1 LGDNHSDNQPLKGIR
16 ALEWGAFHAG
26 PGALAILG
34 DLGAEVI
41 KIELPKGGDPMRRLV
56 RFGNFPVSKD
66 GHSVFY
72 EGANRHK
79 KSIALDMSK
88 EEGKQIVYRLASKC
102 DVFVTNFRPKA
113 VENMRMTY
121 ADLREIN
128 PRLIYASVSAF
139 GSRGPEREAG
149 GFDFLGQARSG
160 FMVCAGEP
168 DMPPLIAQFGLIDQV
183 TAITASH
190 AILTALFARERT
202 GLGQE
207 VRVSLLSSAM
217 FLQYFNVLNAL
228 IMDADVP
235 RHQRKSTD
243 PLRNFYKCQ
252 NGKWLCMTVAHH
264 PTAWRNFCLA
274 VGHPELEHDAKY
286 DNRDRQFENRDALIA
301 FLDTVFATK
310 PRDEW
315 VRILSERDVFCSP
328 VNTAVESIKD
338 PQMTANDYV
347 IDTSHRLFGDI
358 KVPGYPVEFSETPA
372 APGFTA
378 PKLGE
383 HTREILR
390 DIGGYGE
397 AEITRFQKD
406 GVVDGVG

>member
-1 LGDNHSDNQPLKGIR
+1 MGDNHSGNQPLKGIR

-41 KIELPKGGDPMRRLV
+41 KIELPKTGDPIRMLV
-56 RFGNFPVSKD
+56 RFGNFPVAKD
-66 GHSVFY
+66 GHSIFY
-72 EGANRHK
+72 EGSNRHK
-79 KSIALDMSK
+79 KSIALDLSK
-88 EEGKQIVYRLASKC
+88 EEGKQIVCRLVSKC
-102 DVFVTNFRPKA
+102 DVFVTNFRSKA
-113 VENMRMTY
+113 VENQRMTY

-128 PRLIYASVSAF
+128 PRLIYAAVSAF
-139 GSRGPEREAG
+139 GSKGPDKEAG

-160 FMVCAGEP
+160 LMLCAGEP
-168 DMPPLIAQFGLIDQV
+168 DMPPLIAQFGLIDQI
-183 TAITASH
+183 TAITVSH
-190 AILTALFARERT
+190 AILTALFVRERT
-202 GLGQE
+202 GIGQE
-207 VRVSLLSSAM
+207 LKVSLLSSAM

-228 IMDADVP
+228 IMDQDVP

-243 PLRNFYKCQ
+243 PLRNFYMCQ
-252 NGKWLCMTVAHH
+252 DGKWLCMTVAHH
-264 PTAWRNFCLA
+264 PTAWREFCRA
-274 VGHPELEHDAKY
+274 IEHTELEKDS
-286 DNRDRQFENRDALIA
+286 RFENRDTRFENRNEFIA
-301 FLDTVFATK
+301 FLDQVFITK

-328 VNTAVESIKD
+328 VNTAVELTKD
-338 PQMTANDYV
+338 PQTIANDYV
-347 IDTSHRLFGDI
+347 IDTSHRLFGNI

-390 DIGGYGE
+390 DIGGYSE
-397 AEITRFQKD
+397 AEIAKFQKD
-406 GVVDGVG
+406 GVVDGAA

>member
-1 LGDNHSDNQPLKGIR
+1 LGDNHSENQPLKGIR

-41 KIELPKGGDPMRRLV
+41 KIELPKSGDPIRLLT
-56 RFGNFPVSKD
+56 RFGNFPVAKN

-79 KSIALDMSK
+79 KSIALDLSK
-88 EEGKQIVYRLASKC
+88 QEGKQIAHRLASKC
-102 DVFVTNFRPKA
+102 DVFVTNFRSKA
-113 VENMRMTY
+113 VENQRMTY

-128 PRLIYASVSAF
+128 PRLIYAAVSAF
-139 GSRGPEREAG
+139 GSRGPDREAG

-160 FMVCAGEP
+160 LMMCTGEP
-168 DMPPLIAQFGLIDQV
+168 DMPPLISQFGLIDQV
-183 TAITASH
+183 TAITVSH
-190 AILTALFARERT
+190 AILTALYVRERT

-207 VRVSLLSSAM
+207 VKVSLLSSAM
-217 FLQYFNVLNAL
+217 FLQYYNVLTAL
-228 IMDADVP
+228 VMNQDVP

-243 PLRNFYKCQ
+243 PLRNFYRCRD
-252 NGKWLCMTVAHH
+252 GKWLCMTVAHH

-274 VGHPELEHDAKY
+274 IDHPELEHDA
-286 DNRDRQFENRDALIA
+286 RFENRDRRFENRDDFIA
-301 FLDTVFATK
+301 FLDTVFVSRT
-310 PRDEW
+310 RDEW
-315 VRILSERDVFCSP
+315 VPTLSEHDVFCSP
-328 VNTAVESIKD
+328 VNTAVELTKD
-338 PQMTANDYV
+338 PQTTANDYV

-358 KVPGYPVEFSETPA
+358 KVPGYPIEFSETPA
-372 APGFTA
+372 NPGFTA

-390 DIGGYGE
+390 DIGGYSE
-397 AEITRFQKD
+397 TEITRFQKD
-406 GVVDGVG
+406 GVVDGAA

>member
-1 LGDNHSDNQPLKGIR
+1 MGDSNSANQPLKGIR

-41 KIELPKGGDPMRRLV
+41 KIEVPKSGDPMRMLV

-79 KSIALDMSK
+79 KSIALDLSK
-88 EEGKQIVYRLASKC
+88 KEGKQIAYRLVSKC
-102 DVFVTNFRPKA
+102 DVFVTNFRANA
-113 VENMRMTY
+113 VENQHMTY

-128 PRLIYASVSAF
+128 PRLIYAAVSAF
-139 GSRGPEREAG
+139 GSRGPDREAG

-168 DMPPLIAQFGLIDQV
+168 DMPPVIAQFGLIDQV

-190 AILTALFARERT
+190 AILTALYARERT

-207 VRVSLLSSAM
+207 VKVSLLSSAM
-217 FLQYFNVLNAL
+217 FLQYYNVLNAL
-228 IMDADVP
+228 VMDQDVP

-243 PLRNFYKCQ
+243 PLRNYYKCQ
-252 NGKWLCMTVAHH
+252 DGKWLCMTVSHH
-264 PTAWRNFCLA
+264 PTAWRNFCQA
-274 VGHPELEHDAKY
+274 ISHPEIECDAK
-286 DNRDRQFENRDALIA
+286 FENRDARFENRDGFIA
-301 FLDTVFATK
+301 FLDTVFITR

-315 VRILSERDVFCSP
+315 IRILSAHDVFCSP

-338 PQMTANDYV
+338 PQTRANDYV
-347 IDTSHRLFGDI
+347 IETSHRLFGDI

-390 DIGGYGE
+390 DIGGYSE
-397 AEITRFQKD
+397 AEIARFQRD
-406 GVVDGVG
+406 GVVDGAA

>member
-1 LGDNHSDNQPLKGIR
+1 LGDNHSENQPLKGIR

-41 KIELPKGGDPMRRLV
+41 KIELPKSGDPIRLLT
-56 RFGNFPVSKD
+56 RFGNFPVSKN
-66 GHSVFY
+66 GYSVFY

-79 KSIALDMSK
+79 KSIALDLSK
-88 EEGKQIVYRLASKC
+88 KEGKQIAYRLVSKC
-102 DVFVTNFRPKA
+102 DVFLTNFRANA
-113 VENMRMTY
+113 VESQRMTY

-128 PRLIYASVSAF
+128 PRLIYAAVSAF
-139 GSRGPEREAG
+139 GSRGPDRDAG

-160 FMVCAGEP
+160 LMMCTGEP
-168 DMPPLIAQFGLIDQV
+168 DMPPLISQFGLIDQV

-190 AILTALFARERT
+190 AILTALYVRERT

-207 VRVSLLSSAM
+207 LKVSLLSSAM
-217 FLQYFNVLNAL
+217 FLQYFNVLTAL
-228 IMDADVP
+228 MMGQDVP

-243 PLRNFYKCQ
+243 PLRNFYECRD
-252 NGKWLCMTVAHH
+252 GKWLCMTVAHH

-274 VGHPELEHDAKY
+274 IDHPELEHDA
-286 DNRDRQFENRDALIA
+286 RFENRDRRFENRDDFIA
-301 FLDTVFATK
+301 FLDTVFVSRT
-310 PRDEW
+310 RDEW
-315 VRILSERDVFCSP
+315 VPILSERDVFCSP
-328 VNTAVESIKD
+328 VNTAVELTKD
-338 PQMTANDYV
+338 PQTTANDYV

-358 KVPGYPVEFSETPA
+358 KVPGYPIEFSETPA
-372 APGFTA
+372 NPGFTA

-390 DIGGYGE
+390 DIGGYSE
-397 AEITRFQKD
+397 TEITRFQKD
-406 GVVDGVG
+406 GVVDGAP

>member
-1 LGDNHSDNQPLKGIR
+1 MGDNHSENQPLKGIR

-41 KIELPKGGDPMRRLV
+41 KIELPKSGDPIRLLT
-56 RFGNFPVSKD
+56 RFGNFPVSKN
-66 GHSVFY
+66 GFSVFY

-79 KSIALDMSK
+79 KSIALDLSK
-88 EEGKQIVYRLASKC
+88 KEGKQIAYRLVSKC
-102 DVFVTNFRPKA
+102 DVFLTNFRANA
-113 VENMRMTY
+113 VESQRMTY

-128 PRLIYASVSAF
+128 PRLIYAAVSAF
-139 GSRGPEREAG
+139 GSRGPDRDAG

-160 FMVCAGEP
+160 LMMCTGEP
-168 DMPPLIAQFGLIDQV
+168 DMPPLISQFGLIDQV

-190 AILTALFARERT
+190 AILTALYVRERT

-207 VRVSLLSSAM
+207 LKVSLLSSAM
-217 FLQYFNVLNAL
+217 FLQYFNVLTAL
-228 IMDADVP
+228 MMGQDVP

-243 PLRNFYKCQ
+243 PLRNFYECRD
-252 NGKWLCMTVAHH
+252 GKWLCMTVAHH

-274 VGHPELEHDAKY
+274 IDHPELEHDA
-286 DNRDRQFENRDALIA
+286 RFENRDRRFENRDDFIA
-301 FLDTVFATK
+301 FLDTVFVSRT
-310 PRDEW
+310 RDEW
-315 VRILSERDVFCSP
+315 VPILSERDVFCSP
-328 VNTAVESIKD
+328 VNTAVELTKD
-338 PQMTANDYV
+338 PQTTANDYV

-358 KVPGYPVEFSETPA
+358 KVPGYPIEFSETPA
-372 APGFTA
+372 NPGFTA

-390 DIGGYGE
+390 DIGGYSE
-397 AEITRFQKD
+397 TEITRFQKD
-406 GVVDGVG
+406 GVVDGAA

>member
-1 LGDNHSDNQPLKGIR
+1 LGDNHSENQPLKGIR

-41 KIELPKGGDPMRRLV
+41 KIELPKSGDPIRLLT
-56 RFGNFPVSKD
+56 RFGNFPVSKN
-66 GHSVFY
+66 GFSVFY

-79 KSIALDMSK
+79 KSIALDLSK
-88 EEGKQIVYRLASKC
+88 KEGKQIAYRLVSKC
-102 DVFVTNFRPKA
+102 DVFLTNFRANA
-113 VENMRMTY
+113 VESQRMTY

-128 PRLIYASVSAF
+128 PRLIYAAVSAF
-139 GSRGPEREAG
+139 GSRGPDRDAG

-160 FMVCAGEP
+160 LMMCTGEP
-168 DMPPLIAQFGLIDQV
+168 DMPPLISQFGLIDQV

-190 AILTALFARERT
+190 AILTALYVRERT

-207 VRVSLLSSAM
+207 LKVSLLSSAM
-217 FLQYFNVLNAL
+217 FLQYFNVLTAL
-228 IMDADVP
+228 MMGQDVP

-243 PLRNFYKCQ
+243 PLRNFYECRD
-252 NGKWLCMTVAHH
+252 GKWLCMTVAHH

-274 VGHPELEHDAKY
+274 IDHPELEHDA
-286 DNRDRQFENRDALIA
+286 RFENRDRRFENRDDFIA
-301 FLDTVFATK
+301 FLDTVFVSRT
-310 PRDEW
+310 RDEW
-315 VRILSERDVFCSP
+315 VPILSERDVFCSP
-328 VNTAVESIKD
+328 VNTAVELTKD
-338 PQMTANDYV
+338 PQTTANDYV

-358 KVPGYPVEFSETPA
+358 KVPGYPIEFSETPA
-372 APGFTA
+372 NPGFTA

-390 DIGGYGE
+390 DIGGYSE
-397 AEITRFQKD
+397 TEITRFQKD
-406 GVVDGVG
+406 GVVDGAA

>member
-1 LGDNHSDNQPLKGIR
+1 LGDNHSENQPLKGIR

-41 KIELPKGGDPMRRLV
+41 KIELPKSGDPIRLLT
-56 RFGNFPVSKD
+56 RFGNFPVSKN
-66 GHSVFY
+66 GYSVFY

-79 KSIALDMSK
+79 KSIALDLSK
-88 EEGKQIVYRLASKC
+88 KEGKQIAYRLVSKC
-102 DVFVTNFRPKA
+102 DVFLTNFRANA
-113 VENMRMTY
+113 VESQRMTY

-128 PRLIYASVSAF
+128 PRLIYAAVSAF
-139 GSRGPEREAG
+139 GSRGPDRDAG

-160 FMVCAGEP
+160 LMMCTGEP
-168 DMPPLIAQFGLIDQV
+168 DMPPLISQFGLIDQV

-190 AILTALFARERT
+190 AILTALYVRERT

-207 VRVSLLSSAM
+207 LKVSLLSSAM
-217 FLQYFNVLNAL
+217 FLQYFNVLTAL
-228 IMDADVP
+228 MMGQDVP

-243 PLRNFYKCQ
+243 PLRNFYECRD
-252 NGKWLCMTVAHH
+252 GKWLCMTVAHH

-274 VGHPELEHDAKY
+274 IDHPELEHDA
-286 DNRDRQFENRDALIA
+286 RFENRDRRFENRDDFIA
-301 FLDTVFATK
+301 FLDTVFVSRT
-310 PRDEW
+310 RDEW
-315 VRILSERDVFCSP
+315 VPILSERDVFCSP
-328 VNTAVESIKD
+328 VNTAVELTKD
-338 PQMTANDYV
+338 PQTTANDYV

-358 KVPGYPVEFSETPA
+358 KVPGYPIEFSETPA
-372 APGFTA
+372 NPGFTA

-390 DIGGYGE
+390 DIGGYSE
-397 AEITRFQKD
+397 TEITRFQKD
-406 GVVDGVG
+406 GVVDGAA

>member
-1 LGDNHSDNQPLKGIR
+1 LGDNHPGNQPLKGIR
-16 ALEWGAFHAG
+16 ALEWGVFHAG
-26 PGALAILG
+26 PGSLAILG

-41 KIELPKGGDPMRRLV
+41 KIEMPKSGDPMRLLV

-72 EGANRHK
+72 EGTNRHK
-79 KSIALDMSK
+79 KSIALDLSK
-88 EEGKQIVYRLASKC
+88 EEGRQIAYRLVSKC
-102 DVFVTNFRPKA
+102 DIFVTNFRLNA
-113 VENMRMTY
+113 VKNMRMTY
-121 ADLREIN
+121 ADLKKIN
-128 PRLIYASVSAF
+128 PRLIYAAVSAF
-139 GSRGPEREAG
+139 GSKGPDREAG

-168 DMPPLIAQFGLIDQV
+168 DMPPVIAQFGLIDQV

-190 AILTALFARERT
+190 AILTALYARERT
-202 GLGQE
+202 SLGQE
-207 VRVSLLSSAM
+207 VKVSLLSSAM

-228 IMDADVP
+228 VMDQDVP

-252 NGKWLCMTVAHH
+252 DGKWLCMTVSHH

-274 VGHPELEHDAKY
+274 IDHPELEHDA
-286 DNRDRQFENRDALIA
+286 RFENRDRRFENRDDFIA
-301 FLDTVFATK
+301 FLDTVFFSRT
-310 PRDEW
+310 RDEW
-315 VRILSERDVFCSP
+315 VPILSERDVFCSP
-328 VNTAVESIKD
+328 VNTAVELTKD
-338 PQMTANDYV
+338 PQTTANDYV

-390 DIGGYGE
+390 AIGGYSE
-397 AEITRFQKD
+397 AEIAKFQED
-406 GVVDGVG
+406 GVVDGAA

>member
-1 LGDNHSDNQPLKGIR
+1 MGDDHTGNPPLKGIR

-41 KIELPKGGDPMRRLV
+41 KIELPKSGDPIRMLV
-56 RFGNFPVSKD
+56 RFGNFPVAKD
-66 GHSVFY
+66 GHSLFY
-72 EGANRHK
+72 EGTNRHK

-88 EEGKQIVYRLASKC
+88 ESGRQIAYRLVSKC
-102 DVFVTNFRPKA
+102 DIFMTNFRINA

-121 ADLREIN
+121 ADLKKIN

-139 GSRGPEREAG
+139 GSKGPERNAG
-149 GFDFLGQARSG
+149 GFDFLGQAKSG
-160 FMVCAGEP
+160 FMYCAGEP
-168 DMPPLIAQFGLIDQV
+168 DMPPLIAQFGLIDQI

-190 AILTALFARERT
+190 AILTALYARERT

-207 VRVSLLSSAM
+207 VKVSLLSSAM

-228 IMDADVP
+228 ILEADVP

-243 PLRNFYKCQ
+243 PLRNFYQCQ
-252 NGKWLCMTVAHH
+252 DGKWLCMTVAHH

-274 VGHPELEHDAKY
+274 IGHPELEHDA
-286 DNRDRQFENRDALIA
+286 RFENRDKRFENREDFIA
-301 FLDTVFATK
+301 FLDTVFITR

-315 VRILSERDVFCSP
+315 LRLLAERDVFCSP
-328 VNTAVESIKD
+328 VNTALESVKD
-338 PQMTANDYV
+338 PQATANDYV
-347 IDTSHRLFGDI
+347 IDTTHRLFGNI

-372 APGFTA
+372 KPGFTA

-390 DIGGYGE
+390 DIGGYSD
-397 AEITRFQKD
+397 AEIDRFQRE
-406 GVVDGVG
+406 GVVDGAG

>member
-1 LGDNHSDNQPLKGIR
+1 MGDNHSENQPLKGIR

-41 KIELPKGGDPMRRLV
+41 KIELPKSGDPIRLLT
-56 RFGNFPVSKD
+56 RFGNFPVSKN
-66 GHSVFY
+66 GYSVFY

-79 KSIALDMSK
+79 KSIALDLSK
-88 EEGKQIVYRLASKC
+88 KEGKQIAYRLVSKC
-102 DVFVTNFRPKA
+102 DVFLTNFRANA
-113 VENMRMTY
+113 VESQRMTY

-128 PRLIYASVSAF
+128 PRLIYAAVSAF
-139 GSRGPEREAG
+139 GSRGPDRDAG

-160 FMVCAGEP
+160 LMMCTGEP
-168 DMPPLIAQFGLIDQV
+168 DMPPLISQFGLIDQV

-190 AILTALFARERT
+190 AILTALYVRERT

-207 VRVSLLSSAM
+207 LKVSLLSSAM
-217 FLQYFNVLNAL
+217 FLQYFNVLTAL
-228 IMDADVP
+228 MMGQDVP

-243 PLRNFYKCQ
+243 PLRNFYECRD
-252 NGKWLCMTVAHH
+252 GKWLCMTVAHH

-274 VGHPELEHDAKY
+274 IDHPELEHDA
-286 DNRDRQFENRDALIA
+286 RFENRDRRFENRDDFIA
-301 FLDTVFATK
+301 FLDTVFVSRT
-310 PRDEW
+310 RDEW
-315 VRILSERDVFCSP
+315 VPILSERDVFCSP
-328 VNTAVESIKD
+328 VNTAVELTKD
-338 PQMTANDYV
+338 PQTTANDYV

-358 KVPGYPVEFSETPA
+358 KVPGYPIEFSETPA
-372 APGFTA
+372 DPGFTA

-390 DIGGYGE
+390 DIGGYSE
-397 AEITRFQKD
+397 TEITRFQKD
-406 GVVDGVG
+406 GVVDGAA